1 MPRISI
7 RLISHFFILS
17 ENHFEQQFNE
27 KSINLSIELNGIAYQ
42 GTLYATT
49 ITGSKE

>member
-1 MPRISI
+1 MIQILDLKFSI
-7 RLISHFFILS
+7 YFP
-17 ENHFEQQFNE
+17 ENNLEQQFNE

-42 GTLYATT
+42 GTLFATT